1 MNRESARESR
11 QADEKN
17 DKKKRRKIM
26 IRKVMFIM
34 LSGLILIAISFTFSW
49 GLTTVKVGA
58 LKLSSTAPIFI
69 GMDKGFFES
78 EGIKVE
84 PIWFQAAQPIA
95 VATATGDIDVGATG
109 LTAGLYNAISQGMKI
124 AVVADKGR
132 EWPGYKLTAL
142 LVNTEQWK
150 AGVKDL
156 KDLKGKRVGITQIG
170 STFHY
175 ILGNIL
181 DQKGM
186 SLNDVKVVP
195 LQSIS
200 SMRDTLVSNQIES
213 VFLNQPHVAAVEKS
227 GAGHVLLWVGDHLP
241 YQIAALFYGEKLMK
255 DRFAAVTFMKGYIR
269 SCRYY
274 YDHALTKEEG
284 PIYQEILDLISKY
297 TEQKTEAIALALP
310 YNDRNGKLFAEDIQ
324 KQLDWY
330 YDHGMVSK
338 KMSGSDMVDLSFWK
352 EALQQLGK

>member
-1 MNRESARESR
+1 MRNRVKLIA
-11 QADEKN
+11 
-17 DKKKRRKIM
+17 
-26 IRKVMFIM
+26 
-34 LSGLILIAISFTFSW
+34 LLGLIFIGIPFTSSW

-69 GMDKGFFES
+69 GMDKGFFGS

-84 PIWFQAAQPIA
+84 PVWFKAAQPIA

-109 LTAGLYNAISQGMKI
+109 LTAGLYNAIGQGMKI

-142 LVNTEQWK
+142 LVSTEQWK
-150 AGVKDL
+150 AGVRDL

-175 ILGNIL
+175 ILGNL
-181 DQKGM
+181 LEKRDM
-186 SLNDVKVVP
+186 SLNDVKVIP
-195 LQSIS
+195 LGSIS
-200 SMRDTLVSNQIES
+200 SMRDTLISNQIES
-213 VFLNQPHVAAVEKS
+213 AFLNQPLVAAVEKS
-227 GAGHVLLWVGDHLP
+227 GNGNVLLWVGDHLP
-241 YQIAALFYGEKLMK
+241 YQIAAIFYGEKLMK
-255 DRFAAVTFMKGYIR
+255 KRSAAISFMKGYIR

-274 YDHALTKEEG
+274 YDHALTKKEG
-284 PIYQEILDLISKY
+284 SAYQEILELISKY
-297 TEQKTEAIALALP
+297 TEEKTDAIALALP
-310 YNDRNGKLFAEDIQ
+310 YNDRNGELLTEDIQ

-330 YDHGMVSK
+330 YQNGMVSK
-338 KMSGSDMVDLSFWK
+338 KMSSSEMVDLSFLK